1 MNELDQLIEE
11 QTPEVAKAINDLI
24 DRAGTSDADF
34 DVLLEAGNMIA
45 ELRSPLDDAIIQEI
59 YGAFALLGVKQEL
72 LYMIASWKNG
82 TTSDSLILNRI
93 KKHNADLEATL
104 QWQID
109 SYKRV
114 AT

>member
-24 DRAGTSDADF
+24 ERAGTSDADWNM
-34 DVLLEAGNMIA
+34 LLAAGNMIA
-45 ELRSPLDDAIIQEI
+45 ELRNPLDDAIIKEI
-59 YGAFALLGVKQEL
+59 YGALALLGAKQEL
-72 LYMIASWKNG
+72 LYMIASWKDG
-82 TTSDSLILNRI
+82 TTSDSLILDRI
-93 KKHNADLEATL
+93 KKHNIDLEATL

-114 AT
+114 Q

>member
-24 DRAGTSDADF
+24 ERAGTSDADW

-45 ELRSPLDDAIIQEI
+45 ELRNPFDDAIIKEI
-59 YGAFALLGVKQEL
+59 HSAFALLGVKQEL
-72 LYMIASWKNG
+72 LYMIASWKDG
-82 TTSDSLILNRI
+82 TTADYLVLDRL

-109 SYKRV
+109 LYKRV
-114 AT
+114 QS